1 MNKNRKQLLED
12 IIQDIEHANIELNAF
27 KNDMIDEEN
36 EDIIDTMRCSIDEID
51 SATSALN
58 DILNS

>member
-1 MNKNRKQLLED
+1 
-12 IIQDIEHANIELNAF
+12 
-27 KNDMIDEEN
+27 MIDEEN